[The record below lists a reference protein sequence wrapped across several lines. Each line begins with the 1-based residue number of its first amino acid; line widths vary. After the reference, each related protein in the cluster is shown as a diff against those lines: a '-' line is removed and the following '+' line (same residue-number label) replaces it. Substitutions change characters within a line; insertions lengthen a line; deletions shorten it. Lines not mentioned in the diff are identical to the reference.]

1 MGISAGVNMKKIQI
15 KLTEAEA
22 ETLSDVI
29 GDYADYMR
37 QLFGDSLKAGN
48 CMEYRGKEIEMLNDV
63 RSRILKALEDS
74 HDNR

>member
-1 MGISAGVNMKKIQI
+1 MEKIHLE
-15 KLTEAEA
+15 LTEDEA

>member
-1 MGISAGVNMKKIQI
+1 MSMEKIHLE
-15 KLTEAEA
+15 LTEDEA

-48 CMEYRGKEIEMLNDV
+48 CMEYRGKEIEMLNVV
-63 RSRILKALEDS
+63 RSRILKALED
-74 HDNR
+74 NNNGQG